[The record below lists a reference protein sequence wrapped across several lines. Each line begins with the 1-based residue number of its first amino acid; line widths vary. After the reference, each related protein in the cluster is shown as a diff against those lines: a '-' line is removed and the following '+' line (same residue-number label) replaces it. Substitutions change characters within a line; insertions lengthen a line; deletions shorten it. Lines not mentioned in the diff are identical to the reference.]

1 VDQSQRIAAKTALDV
16 LAADGFLLAGGQAL
30 AEHGISS
37 RPSEDIDLF
46 ALHRRHTPATF
57 AASVRK
63 MTAALESVGY
73 TVEITRQYDEFASV
87 TVGRDDDAVV
97 IDLGLDWWEN
107 SPAIIDVGP
116 VLSLKDSVASKLL
129 AVYSRGYAGTTST
142 RTRSLPAAD
151 SRTSSSS
158 HCASDGTRTLTFRYW
173 PLPWPATEPCPPPT
187 TPDMGCL
194 RTSSPNSAPP
204 SWTSPGPYTE
214 AVQAPPSPWNPLIS
228 SGPEAPVQESTCN
241 SGSSPDFPW
250 LAAQSR

>member
-1 VDQSQRIAAKTALDV
+1 VDRSQRIAAKTALDV

-129 AVYSRGYAGTTST
+129 AVYSRGYARDYLDAYSIIASGRFTHKQLITLCQRRDPNVDLPLLATSMA
-142 RTRSLPAAD
+142 R
-151 SRTSSSS
+151 
-158 HCASDGTRTLTFRYW
+158 HRTLPTTDYTRYG
-173 PLPWPATEPCPPPT
+173 LPQDELPKLSSTLLDFARTIHRSSASATESVEPVDLIGP
-187 TPDMGCL
+187 G
-194 RTSSPNSAPP
+194 SAG
-204 SWTSPGPYTE
+204 PGID
-214 AVQAPPSPWNPLIS
+214 L
-228 SGPEAPVQESTCN
+228 
-241 SGSSPDFPW
+241 
-250 LAAQSR
+250 